1 MLYRGRKAIRRVPG
15 KVIKAMSLPTPKVIQ
30 GFGARQQVGQI
41 CVDAGCK
48 SVLVV
53 TDKTLSSLG
62 LHNKVLASLRECSI
76 PFAVFDDIDSEP
88 TIKAIE
94 SGRRAAIDCDAD
106 GIVAIGGG
114 SVLDTGK
121 MIAAS
126 ARHPTWP
133 MRHYLQKFA
142 VVGGKSL
149 LMINVPSNAG
159 TGAERTVGA
168 VVGNSRGT
176 KSPTVI
182 VGLHV
187 PYVILDSEL
196 VVNAPKEL
204 TAWSAIDALSH
215 GLEGLM
221 ADVDTPLHIQ

>member
-1 MLYRGRKAIRRVPG
+1 
-15 KVIKAMSLPTPKVIQ
+15 
-30 GFGARQQVGQI
+30 
-41 CVDAGCK
+41 
-48 SVLVV
+48 
-53 TDKTLSSLG
+53 
-62 LHNKVLASLRECSI
+62 
-76 PFAVFDDIDSEP
+76 
-88 TIKAIE
+88 
-94 SGRRAAIDCDAD
+94 
-106 GIVAIGGG
+106 
-114 SVLDTGK
+114 
-121 MIAAS
+121 
-126 ARHPTWP
+126 